1 VCEAEDEFVN
11 DAINA
16 DGARY
21 KREGSIRWVG
31 VDEVVGVK
39 GCEAVFAYAATVL
52 VSACNSKSLEEDIYG
67 KSYVI
72 VGIWFT

>member
-16 DGARY
+16 DRARY
-21 KREGSIRWVG
+21 KREGSIRWIG
-31 VDEVVGVK
+31 MDEMVGVK
-39 GCEAVFAYAATVL
+39 GCKAVFAYAATVL
-52 VSACNSKSLEEDIYG
+52 ASACSSNSFEEDMYW

-72 VGIWFT
+72 VGMWFT